1 MEMTNTQMLHGLYG
15 SQISRSKAV
24 GYCKKHGA
32 HLTENTMKKHG
43 CLGKCCNYLKK
54 HEENPYWE
62 ERARLKQAK
71 KNKKCNICH
80 STMHVIGIYEKS

>member
-15 SQISRSKAV
+15 SQVSRIKAI

-32 HLTENTMKKHG
+32 HLTETTMKKHE
-43 CLGKCCNYLKK
+43 CLKKSCNYLKR

-62 ERARLKQAK
+62 ERERLKERK
-71 KNKKCNICH
+71 KMKKQIMFEGGNIR
-80 STMHVIGIYEKS
+80 